1 MKRPS
6 AMVTFLSLVV
16 AAQSLLL
23 AMNYYIIGWQRM
35 EIWRV
40 VQTYCGMRIGH

>member
-6 AMVTFLSLVV
+6 PMVTFLSLVV

-23 AMNYYIIGWQRM
+23 ALNYYVIAWQRM

-40 VQTYCGMRIGH
+40 VETHCGLRIGH